1 MAATIEVKYFNTFW
15 VKKLNSQFVDSNGAT
30 GLAIPVPNYPGLPF
44 KKFDTNPVDGFYS
57 NLYTNYANAN
67 DIVGA
72 NPATATQGPGYI
84 ANEVR
89 PDVNYQTQEYG
100 WLIEEARIKGGYNN
114 NSTDYG
120 VKAYLINKNY
130 LTTIRKN
137 SVIYSGLFNSNT
149 NVNETNVFS
158 TATPITFT
166 APPEYGS
173 IQKLYAS
180 DTKLHIFQQNKVSRA
195 LIDKDAIY
203 SAEGQGTAVSTTKL
217 VIGEINPYVGEYGI
231 SNNPESWAQFG
242 NRQYFS
248 DKFRNS
254 IMRLSNDG
262 LTPISKY
269 GMNDFFRDELN
280 EIQDGQQPIDVTVN
294 ATGQSPAFPYTP
306 YQPIAVGEPYIQVA
320 IGKATDIPV
329 GALVLVDYNNNG
341 QPINTGAYVTYVDDV
356 LGRVGVTSLVPD
368 AVSGH
373 TVYFRTYVK
382 DKIIGVYDN
391 YNDTYM
397 LSMQKTDGNY
407 NTLSF
412 DEAAKGWGSFFDY
425 KPIFAASLFNR
436 LYTTNTANLWVHNS
450 ENVDRNSFYGA
461 IPVKSSIEFIFNDNP
476 NIVKV
481 FKTINYEGT
490 NGWEVSSMISDTTG
504 SRQSNTNIPGT
515 AGWTNEN
522 DSINTIKS
530 YVEGAYIENGIIYRA
545 GFNLKENRYV
555 ANVINNTP
563 AQIGEVIF
571 GAEASGIKGYYTI
584 VKVQTDETTAPGQ
597 MKELYS
603 VGTDY
608 VLSSY

>member
-15 VKKLNSQFVDSNGAT
+15 VKKLNSQFVDSNSAT

-72 NPATATQGPGYI
+72 NPATATQGPGYV

-120 VKAYLINKNY
+120 VKAYLIDKNY

-217 VIGEINPYVGEYGI
+217 VIGEITPYVGEYGI

-280 EIQDGQQPIDVTVN
+280 EIQDGQQPVDVTVN

-391 YNDTYM
+391 HNDTYM

-425 KPIFAASLFNR
+425 KPL
-436 LYTTNTANLWVHNS
+436 L
-450 ENVDRNSFYGA
+450 
-461 IPVKSSIEFIFNDNP
+461 
-476 NIVKV
+476 
-481 FKTINYEGT
+481 
-490 NGWEVSSMISDTTG
+490 
-504 SRQSNTNIPGT
+504 
-515 AGWTNEN
+515 
-522 DSINTIKS
+522 
-530 YVEGAYIENGIIYRA
+530 
-545 GFNLKENRYV
+545 
-555 ANVINNTP
+555 
-563 AQIGEVIF
+563 
-571 GAEASGIKGYYTI
+571 
-584 VKVQTDETTAPGQ
+584 
-597 MKELYS
+597 
-603 VGTDY
+603 
-608 VLSSY
+608 

>member
-15 VKKLNSQFVDSNGAT
+15 VKKLNSQFVDANGAT

-44 KKFDTNPVDGFYS
+44 KKFDTNPVGGFYS

-67 DIVGA
+67 DIVGTT
-72 NPATATQGPGYI
+72 PATAIEGPGYVG
-84 ANEVR
+84 NEVR

-120 VKAYLINKNY
+120 VKAYLIDKNY

-280 EIQDGQQPIDVTVN
+280 EIEDGQQPIDVTVN

-329 GALVLVDYNNNG
+329 GALVLVDYNNNN

-373 TVYFRTYVK
+373 TVYFRTYSK
-382 DKIIGVYDN
+382 DKIIGAYDN

-397 LSMQKTDGNY
+397 LSMQKTDGSY

-412 DEAAKGWGSFFDY
+412 DESAKGWGSFFDY
-425 KPIFAASLFNR
+425 KPLFAASLFNR

-461 IPVKSSIEFIFNDNP
+461 TPVKSSIEFIFNDNP

-481 FKTINYEGT
+481 FKTVNYEGT

-504 SRQSNTNIPGT
+504 SLPSPSFDPST

-522 DSINTIKS
+522 DAINTIKS

-571 GAEASGIKGYYTI
+571 GAEASGIKGYFTI